1 MIPINK
7 KIILGVTG
15 SVSAYKSAEL
25 IRLLLKEQFFVQVV
39 MTKSAKEFI
48 SPLTLQALSGNPVLE
63 NLWDATEGNGMEHI
77 NLSRTSQL
85 ILIAPASANFI
96 AKLANGIADDLL
108 SNICLARTCPLLAAP
123 AMNIEMWQ
131 NPATQRNIKT
141 LKKDG
146 GIVIGPE
153 YGEQACGE
161 IGLGRLINLESII
174 LQVQKFSS
182 EQIFKDKKI
191 LTIKVGFDPTAPDLH
206 LGHTVILRKMRQF
219 QDLGHKVIFL
229 IGDFTG
235 RIGDPS
241 GKNKTRP
248 PLTDNEIK
256 ENAQTYKDQVYKVL
270 DPQKTIVDFNSRWGD
285 SMSAADMI
293 KLAAQSTVARMI
305 ERDDFSKRYKNNQ
318 PISIHEFLYPL
329 MQGYD
334 SVELEADIELGGT
347 DQKFNLL
354 VGRDLQRNSDM
365 SPQTIITLPLLEG
378 LDGVKK
384 MSKSEQ
390 NYIGITESADEIFG
404 KTMSISDEIMFKWFD
419 LLSLRPPSDID
430 DLQKSIDNGANP
442 RDAKI
447 ELAYELAERFTSTKD
462 AEEAKENFFKKFA
475 KNELPTNIEEKEI
488 PFSGELALPNILK
501 DLGMV
506 TSTSEALRLIKQGA
520 VKIDQNKV
528 ESKDFKIEQNK
539 KTLIQV
545 GKKKFIYLSL
555 I

>member
-1 MIPINK
+1 MDYK
-7 KIILGVTG
+7 KQLEII
-15 SVSAYKSAEL
+15 K
-25 IRLLLKEQFFVQVV
+25 Q
-39 MTKSAKEFI
+39 
-48 SPLTLQALSGNPVLE
+48 
-63 NLWDATEGNGMEHI
+63 
-77 NLSRTSQL
+77 
-85 ILIAPASANFI
+85 
-96 AKLANGIADDLL
+96 GIDEIIGEDDL
-108 SNICLARTCPLLAAP
+108 
-123 AMNIEMWQ
+123 
-131 NPATQRNIKT
+131 
-141 LKKDG
+141 
-146 GIVIGPE
+146 
-153 YGEQACGE
+153 
-161 IGLGRLINLESII
+161 
-174 LQVQKFSS
+174 VQKL
-182 EQIFKDKKI
+182 KDKKI

-256 ENAQTYKDQVYKVL
+256 ENAQTYKEQVYKVL
-270 DPQKTIVDFNSRWGD
+270 DPQKTIVDFNSRWGN

-419 LLSLRPPSDID
+419 LLSLRPPSDIH
-430 DLQKSIDNGANP
+430 DLKKSIDNGANP

-528 ESKDFKIEQNK
+528 ESKDFKLEQNK